1 MYHYQQTFTI
11 NQSFNTT
18 ALCPSVSAGTWAAD
32 ASEHASRC
40 LSILS
45 PFHKATVELSEEK
58 TVSGSKV
65 IPLLKMIEKML
76 QEGAMRSTNPL
87 ARELEEHLI
96 KLVREKLQK
105 LCKATSIVTFSHV

>member
-1 MYHYQQTFTI
+1 MLQRLVDQREPVGA
-11 NQSFNTT
+11 
-18 ALCPSVSAGTWAAD
+18 ALGRLLGGIPVLT
-32 ASEHASRC
+32 SEEYNVTMC

-45 PFHKATVELSEEK
+45 PFHEATVELSEEK

-65 IPLLKMIEKML
+65 IPLLKIIEKML
-76 QEGAMRSTNPL
+76 QEEAMRSTNPL

-105 LCKATSIVTFSHV
+105 LCKATPIVTFSHV